1 MLCTI
6 VYIQFLLKQPPDFTS
21 RQVRGH
27 IRHILETD
35 NLIFARRQ
43 IDLGRSGNGSEVHR
57 SR

>member
-43 IDLGRSGNGSEVHR
+43 IDLG
-57 SR
+57 